1 LQKLVKYL
9 VFSHID
15 QVISAIAI
23 AAILTTAALLSAVQ
37 IFVGYPR
44 MLLLDRFVAGGGW
57 IEVALLSIYAGF
69 IAKKLSDPN
78 NVRIWRVRIWRL
90 FSLVFFAQFIIGL
103 AGVERFLM
111 TGKLHLPIPA
121 LIAAGPIYRGSV
133 GFMLILFLCTILLV
147 GPAWCSHLCYIGA
160 WDDWAARRRKKP
172 AALPRWRVPVRI
184 GIAVLVLLTALL
196 LSLLGV
202 SAAVA
207 GGIAIAFGLGGVAL
221 MVFWSRKTG
230 AMTHCVTWCPIS
242 LFTNYLG
249 KISPFRLRI
258 GPECNDCGIC
268 TRACRFD
275 ALNEAD
281 IKHRR
286 PGITCTLCGECV
298 STCKPKQI
306 TYWLP
311 GFGPRHARA
320 VFIVIIV
327 ALHAA
332 FLGVARM

>member
-230 AMTHCVTWCPIS
+230 AMTHCVTWC
-242 LFTNYLG
+242 
-249 KISPFRLRI
+249 
-258 GPECNDCGIC
+258 
-268 TRACRFD
+268 FD